1 MVTVKTANDGD
12 WYMQLDDETTLYA
25 TNMHQAPYDKEVR
38 ALVNCYE
45 VRGDANG
52 YTKAVY
58 VNWIDSFLTKPA
70 VVKPTGD
77 IEKTYG
83 NDPIEIVKSWM
94 TVAEDGYLTLRIRT
108 LWGSNNQPHYI
119 NLLTGLNPDNPNE
132 VELRQN
138 ANGDTQGHW
147 GDALVAFK
155 LKDLP
160 TNGKKTITVKY
171 NSYSGEKKVDFT
183 FSQGSVAQ
191 DNEADEVISFQP
203 DYKKTAEAWFP
214 NQGSLSRRSCVHV
227 IIAGSQVGDL
237 SKTTY
242 FPTRNKLFP

>member
-1 MVTVKTANDGD
+1 MTIRKLLMGGIAALAAASVMTSCDDWDDTYYVFPYQANAMVTVKTANDGD

-45 VRGDANG
+45 VRGEANG

-191 DNEADEVISFQP
+191 DNEEIERAPYSARM
-203 DYKKTAEAWFP
+203 K
-214 NQGSLSRRSCVHV
+214 
-227 IIAGSQVGDL
+227 
-237 SKTTY
+237 
-242 FPTRNKLFP
+242 

>member
-1 MVTVKTANDGD
+1 MTIRKLLMGGIVALATASVMTSCDDWDDTYYVFPYQANAMVTVKTANDGD

-94 TVAEDGYLTLRIRT
+94 TGRGRL
-108 LWGSNNQPHYI
+108 S
-119 NLLTGLNPDNPNE
+119 
-132 VELRQN
+132 
-138 ANGDTQGHW
+138 DTQDTHPMG
-147 GDALVAFK
+147 
-155 LKDLP
+155 
-160 TNGKKTITVKY
+160 
-171 NSYSGEKKVDFT
+171 
-183 FSQGSVAQ
+183 
-191 DNEADEVISFQP
+191 
-203 DYKKTAEAWFP
+203 
-214 NQGSLSRRSCVHV
+214 
-227 IIAGSQVGDL
+227 
-237 SKTTY
+237 
-242 FPTRNKLFP
+242 

>member
-1 MVTVKTANDGD
+1 MATASVMTSCDDWDDTYYVFPYQANAMVTVKTANDGD

-45 VRGDANG
+45 VREDANG

-160 TNGKKTITVKY
+160 TNGKKTITVNITPIAVRRKWTLR
-171 NSYSGEKKVDFT
+171 SAK
-183 FSQGSVAQ
+183 A
-191 DNEADEVISFQP
+191 AWP
-203 DYKKTAEAWFP
+203 KTM
-214 NQGSLSRRSCVHV
+214 R
-227 IIAGSQVGDL
+227 
-237 SKTTY
+237 K
-242 FPTRNKLFP
+242 